1 MCGRAGVGACG
12 GVERRVVLC
21 DRAAAVTAERPPA
34 NDPAPPPE
42 VVEIELTAA
51 EHRAL
56 LRFEYV
62 DPMQRAQLEAATSVD
77 TGESV
82 RVRMEIHLAELL
94 AGDLAYVI
102 NRAKLT
108 RRIRLLNDAADAIEL
123 ALR

>member
-1 MCGRAGVGACG
+1 VELRVGVCQRDAAG
-12 GVERRVVLC
+12 
-21 DRAAAVTAERPPA
+21 TSQPPSV
-34 NDPAPPPE
+34 NAPVPSPN
-42 VVEIELTAA
+42 VVEFELTAA

-62 DPMQRAQLEAATSVD
+62 DPTQSEQLEAATPIGPR
-77 TGESV
+77 GECV
-82 RVRMEIHLAELL
+82 RVRMEVYLAELL